1 MPTSASTQDSRTAVP
16 LSYLSKERVTN
27 LFDLMDAYCSK
38 ELHAHSRSLGHV
50 PLIDHNS
57 CGGEKEEF
65 EPADAVRYRERS
77 AAERTNVRLKD
88 EFGAR
93 FIMVRDH
100 VKVMCHLMFGLLA
113 LSVDQLLRLRR

>member
-1 MPTSASTQDSRTAVP
+1 MKLHREADSI
-16 LSYLSKERVTN
+16 
-27 LFDLMDAYCSK
+27 
-38 ELHAHSRSLGHV
+38 GHFNWCLNESHHQL
-50 PLIDHNS
+50 PRR
-57 CGGEKEEF
+57 CGEKEEF

-77 AAERTNVRLKD
+77 AAERTNARLKD

-113 LSVDQLLRLRR
+113 LNVDQLLRLRR